1 MMLGWA
7 NHFEPPLGAPN
18 TLSLYAA
25 NANVNR
31 KGPGISRPFAVSPAV
46 GGYTRTGS
54 GSLM

>member
-1 MMLGWA
+1 MLGWA

-31 KGPGISRPFAVSPAV
+31 KGPGISRPFAVAPWWLAATLGRV
-46 GGYTRTGS
+46 RV
-54 GSLM
+54 L